1 MAAAVETTPASTSD
15 GGSPATWQRLKPFV
29 LEGFVVSNYA
39 VLSIDIWLAHSINRF
54 RHPAEW
60 IPLWFSIIAALL
72 LATCFFFEIG
82 KRHRSTTTPFG
93 SGVARIAGLLVGGV
107 SIAVG
112 VAGLFFHLQ
121 SQFFLRFTIASLV
134 YTAPFV
140 APLAYC
146 GLGFLLLM
154 GRMVPNRCAEW
165 GQWVV
170 FFALGGFAG
179 NFVLTLTDH
188 AQNGFFQRA
197 EWIPVVS
204 SALGVGFLLLALF
217 EQENLFWGTCFAVMV
232 LQAIV
237 GVTGFALH
245 LSANVNGLASS
256 LYENFI
262 HGAPLL
268 APLLFVNL
276 ALLAVIGLFDRWHHS
291 SRYPVW
297 SPSAC
302 PSGAG
307 LPGS

>member
-1 MAAAVETTPASTSD
+1 MAGAVETTLASASD
-15 GGSPATWQRLKPFV
+15 GSSPPTWQRLKPFV

-39 VLSIDIWLAHSINRF
+39 FLSIDIWLAHSINRF

-60 IPLWFSIIAALL
+60 IPLWFSIGAALL

-82 KRHRSTTTPFG
+82 KQRRSTTTPFG
-93 SGVARIAGLLVGGV
+93 SGVARIAGLLVGGL

-112 VAGLFFHLQ
+112 VSGLFFHLQ
-121 SQFFLRFTIASLV
+121 SQFFVRFTIASLV

-165 GQWVV
+165 GQWIV
-170 FFALGGFAG
+170 FFALGGFVG

-217 EQENLFWGTCFAVMV
+217 EQEKPFWRTCLAVMA

-276 ALLAVIGLFDRWHHS
+276 ALLAVIGLFDRWHRS
-291 SRYPVW
+291 SRC
-297 SPSAC
+297 A
-302 PSGAG
+302 AR
-307 LPGS
+307 

>member
-1 MAAAVETTPASTSD
+1 MTGAVETTPASTSD
-15 GGSPATWQRLKPFV
+15 GSSPETWQRLKPFV

-39 VLSIDIWLAHSINRF
+39 FLSIDIWMAHSINRF

-72 LATCFFFEIG
+72 LATCFFLEIG
-82 KRHRSTTTPFG
+82 KQRRSTATPFR
-93 SGVARIAGLLVGGV
+93 SGGARIAGLLVGGV

-121 SQFFLRFTIASLV
+121 NQFFVRFTIASLV

-154 GRMVPNRCAEW
+154 GRMVPNRCTEW
-165 GQWVV
+165 GQWIV

-179 NFVLTLTDH
+179 NFVLTLADH
-188 AQNGFFQRA
+188 AQNGFFQRS

-204 SALGVGFLLLALF
+204 SALAVGFLLLALF
-217 EQENLFWGTCFAVMV
+217 EQETLFWGTCLAVMA

-237 GVTGFALH
+237 GVAGFALH
-245 LSANVNGLASS
+245 LSASVNGLASS

-291 SRYPVW
+291 SRCAAP
-297 SPSAC
+297 
-302 PSGAG
+302 
-307 LPGS
+307 

>member
-1 MAAAVETTPASTSD
+1 MAGAGETTPASMSD
-15 GGSPATWQRLKPFV
+15 GSAPETWQRLKPFM

-39 VLSIDIWLAHSINRF
+39 FLSIDIWMAHSINRF

-72 LATCFFFEIG
+72 LTTCFFFEIG
-82 KRHRSTTTPFG
+82 KQRRSTATPFG
-93 SGVARIAGLLVGGV
+93 SGVARIAGLVVGGV

-112 VAGLFFHLQ
+112 VAGLFLHLQ
-121 SQFFLRFTIASLV
+121 SQFFVRFTIASLV

-154 GRMVPNRCAEW
+154 GRMVPNRCTEW
-165 GQWVV
+165 GQWIV

-179 NFVLTLTDH
+179 NFVLTLADH
-188 AQNGFFQRA
+188 AQNGFFQRS

-204 SALGVGFLLLALF
+204 SALAVGFLLLALF
-217 EQENLFWGTCFAVMV
+217 EQETLFWGTCLAVMA

-237 GVTGFALH
+237 GVAGFALH
-245 LSANVNGLASS
+245 VSARVNGLASS

-291 SRYPVW
+291 SRCAAP
-297 SPSAC
+297 
-302 PSGAG
+302 
-307 LPGS
+307 

>member
-1 MAAAVETTPASTSD
+1 MAGAVETTPASTFD
-15 GGSPATWQRLKPFV
+15 GPSPETWQKLKPFV

-39 VLSIDIWLAHSINRF
+39 FLSIDIWMAHSINRF
-54 RHPAEW
+54 SHPAEW
-60 IPLWFSIIAALL
+60 IPLGFSVIAALL
-72 LATCFFFEIG
+72 LATCFFLEIG
-82 KRHRSTTTPFG
+82 KQRRSTATPFG
-93 SGVARIAGLLVGGV
+93 SGVTRIAGLVVGGV

-121 SQFFLRFTIASLV
+121 SQFFVRFTIASLV

-179 NFVLTLTDH
+179 NFVLTLADH
-188 AQNGFFQRA
+188 AQNGFFQRS

-204 SALGVGFLLLALF
+204 SALAVGFLLLALF
-217 EQENLFWGTCFAVMV
+217 EQETLFWGTCLGVLAVQV
-232 LQAIV
+232 IV

-245 LSANVNGLASS
+245 LSASVNGLASS

-262 HGAPLL
+262 HGAPLF

-276 ALLAVIGLFDRWHHS
+276 ALLAVIGIFDRWHHS
-291 SRYPVW
+291 SR
-297 SPSAC
+297 
-302 PSGAG
+302 GAT
-307 LPGS
+307 P

>member
-1 MAAAVETTPASTSD
+1 MADAVETTPASTFDAS
-15 GGSPATWQRLKPFV
+15 SPETWQKLKPFV

-39 VLSIDIWLAHSINRF
+39 FLTIDIWMAHSINRF

-60 IPLWFSIIAALL
+60 IPLGFSVIAALL
-72 LATCFFFEIG
+72 LATCFFLEIG
-82 KRHRSTTTPFG
+82 KQRRSTATPFG
-93 SGVARIAGLLVGGV
+93 GGVARIAGLVVGVV

-112 VAGLFFHLQ
+112 VSGLLFHLQ
-121 SQFFLRFTIASLV
+121 SQFFVRFTIASLV

-154 GRMVPNRCAEW
+154 GRMVSNRSAEW

-170 FFALGGFAG
+170 FFALGGFVG
-179 NFVLTLTDH
+179 NFVLTLADH
-188 AQNGFFQRA
+188 AQNGFFQRS
-197 EWIPVVS
+197 EWIPVMS

-217 EQENLFWGTCFAVMV
+217 EQERLFWGACLAAMA
-232 LQAIV
+232 LQVIV

-245 LSANVNGLASS
+245 VSANVNGLASS

-262 HGAPLL
+262 HGAPVL

-276 ALLAVIGLFDRWHHS
+276 ALLAGIGLLDRWNHLT
-291 SRYPVW
+291 
-297 SPSAC
+297 C
-302 PSGAG
+302 PHG
-307 LPGS
+307 